1 MKKIS
6 KLMRVAIVFIVIVTF
21 GALIVSYVALKKKCE
36 DLIKQEVVAEEELK
50 NQDVWKNNLIARYQN
65 LTSEDRIVPIAT
77 YELGMVIE
85 DPPILIVTIDSEK
98 ILDFQTLLQEQY
110 D

>member
-6 KLMRVAIVFIVIVTF
+6 KLMRVVVVFIVIFTF

-65 LTSEDRIVPIAT
+65 LTSEDRIVLIAAH
-77 YELGMVIE
+77 ELGMVIE

-98 ILDFQTLLQEQY
+98 ISDFQTLLQEQY

>member
-6 KLMRVAIVFIVIVTF
+6 KLKRVAILFIVIFTS

-36 DLIKQEVVAEEELK
+36 DLIKQEVVAEEELR
-50 NQDVWKNNLIARYQN
+50 NQNVWKNNLIARYQN
-65 LTSEDRIVPIAT
+65 LTSEDRIVSIAA

-98 ILDFQTLLQEQY
+98 ILDFQTLLQERY